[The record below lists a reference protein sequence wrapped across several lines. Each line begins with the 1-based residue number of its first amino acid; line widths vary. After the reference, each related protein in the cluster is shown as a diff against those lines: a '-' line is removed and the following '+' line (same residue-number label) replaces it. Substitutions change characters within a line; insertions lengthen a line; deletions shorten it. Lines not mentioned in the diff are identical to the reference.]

1 MADEMFQPHDQ
12 RFKAMMGSVLSPLG
26 CLRKQMEYAH
36 ERRVTAERQGDG
48 EPAPPR
54 LWILSTGRPR
64 KVLSTYEA
72 RVMEGWPVGCWQTR
86 AVDRAHV
93 VVLREL
99 PQTPETLSLRL
110 LARGRAL

>member
-1 MADEMFQPHDQ
+1 MFQPHDQ